1 MILDGQRNSAVARA
15 DFAEGDMLVLFGGG
29 DGGGFWVGPDGKLH
43 PIPPY
48 GPDILRQLR
57 AVSALVDVAAHDT
70 GFTKEAE
77 ALAERLST
85 TVIPEVTK
93 FAGATQLGDS
103 SIAFVDGDDGFVCG
117 STGKRPSPIPHH
129 VFGNVFSPVRAQPAQ
144 V

>member
-1 MILDGQRNSAVARA
+1 
-15 DFAEGDMLVLFGGG
+15 MLVLFGGG

-57 AVSALVDVAAHDT
+57 AVSALVDVAAHDEGT
-70 GFTKEAE
+70 FTKEAE
-77 ALAERLST
+77 SLAERLST

-117 STGKRPSPIPHH
+117 STGKRPVPIPHH

>member
-1 MILDGQRNSAVARA
+1 
-15 DFAEGDMLVLFGGG
+15 MLVLFGGG
-29 DGGGFWVGPDGKLH
+29 DGGGFWVGADGKLH

-57 AVSALVDVAAHDT
+57 AVSALVAVATHDEGT
-70 GFTKEAE
+70 FTKEAE
-77 ALAERLST
+77 SLAERLST

-117 STGKRPSPIPHH
+117 STGKLPIPIPHH
-129 VFGNVFSPVRAQPAQ
+129 VFGNIFSPVRAQPAQ